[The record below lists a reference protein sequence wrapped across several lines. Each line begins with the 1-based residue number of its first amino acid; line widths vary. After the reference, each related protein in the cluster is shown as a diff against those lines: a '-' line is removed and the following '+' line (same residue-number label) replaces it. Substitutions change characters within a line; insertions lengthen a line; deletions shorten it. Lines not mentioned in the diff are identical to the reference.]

1 MIYINI
7 SKRKLDKKLLTLYF
21 QLLQKSNVRKDVK
34 S

>member
-7 SKRKLDKKLLTLYF
+7 SKRKLEKKLLTLYI
-21 QLLQKSNVRKDVK
+21 QLLQKSNVRKEVK